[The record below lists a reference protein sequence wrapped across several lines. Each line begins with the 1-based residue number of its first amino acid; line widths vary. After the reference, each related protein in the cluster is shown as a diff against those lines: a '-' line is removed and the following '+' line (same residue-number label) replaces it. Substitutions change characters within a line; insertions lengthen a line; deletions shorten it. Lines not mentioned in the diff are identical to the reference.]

1 MDRAFTLQW
10 QVLFDLAPEFA
21 LESDQTKYLSG
32 YFSLVLSNLR
42 SKTSTSKKKKEIMVI
57 AYLAPL
63 KSIGA
68 RVNEVLYLT
77 EL

>member
-10 QVLFDLAPEFA
+10 QVLFDLAPEFT
-21 LESDQTKYLSG
+21 LESDQTQYLSG

-42 SKTSTSKKKKEIMVI
+42 SKTSTSKKKIMVI

>member
-1 MDRAFTLQW
+1 MDRAFTLKW

-32 YFSLVLSNLR
+32 YFSLVLSNLQ
-42 SKTSTSKKKKEIMVI
+42 SKTLTSKKKEIMVI

>member
-10 QVLFDLAPEFA
+10 QVLFDLAPEFT
-21 LESDQTKYLSG
+21 LESDQIKYLSG

-42 SKTSTSKKKKEIMVI
+42 SKTSTSQKIMVI